1 MIISFCVQACYSQ
14 ECISV
19 NSLPTVA
26 NLPSCPVGN
35 GQPCSGNGVHT
46 VYCLW
51 YLFGVNMVSNGL
63 SDCTGM

>member
-46 VYCLW
+46 VVL
-51 YLFGVNMVSNGL
+51 LMVSIWCQYGIKWTL
-63 SDCTGM
+63 